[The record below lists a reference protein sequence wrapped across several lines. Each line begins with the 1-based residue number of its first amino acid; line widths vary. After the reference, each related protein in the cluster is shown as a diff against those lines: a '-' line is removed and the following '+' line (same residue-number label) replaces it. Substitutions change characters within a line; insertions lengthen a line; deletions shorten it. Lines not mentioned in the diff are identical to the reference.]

1 MGPLIFNLYVS
12 DLLAHVNMQY
22 HQYADDTALYV
33 HCKPSNLESCKRDL
47 NKNLCNLEEWSR
59 NAKLVIN
66 PSKTKMMVL
75 STKQLSSARALEDL
89 NMKIAVNNEN
99 IEPVPS
105 AKLLETYINQH
116 LKWEDNV
123 KYICSSCYA
132 TLAMLRKVKNLLPFH
147 IRKNL
152 AQALVLSK
160 LYYNDILHHSLPEYL
175 TARLHR
181 VQKAAASFVNGKYAT
196 TLDILKLNWLPVTEQ
211 REWHILKSTHKSLYS
226 SDWPNY
232 LRLATYENDRN
243 LRSSKGIQLQRSMI
257 ANTFQ
262 DEAANLFNNLPLSL
276 RNCMDPILFFK
287 ETKKLLQDNA
297 RSRL

>member
-1 MGPLIFNLYVS
+1 
-12 DLLAHVNMQY
+12 
-22 HQYADDTALYV
+22 
-33 HCKPSNLESCKRDL
+33 
-47 NKNLCNLEEWSR
+47 
-59 NAKLVIN
+59 
-66 PSKTKMMVL
+66 MMVL

-89 NMKIAVNNEN
+89 HMKIAVNNEN
-99 IEPVPS
+99 IERVSS
-105 AKLLETYINQH
+105 AKLLGTYINQH

-123 KYICSSCYA
+123 EYICTSCYA

-160 LYYNDILHHSLPEYL
+160 LYYDILYHSLLEYL

-196 TLDILKLNWLPVTEQ
+196 TLDILNLNWLLVTEQ
-211 REWHILKSTHKSLYS
+211 RECHILKSTHKSLYS

-232 LRLATYENDRN
+232 LRLETYESNRN

-257 ANTFQ
+257 SNTFQ
-262 DEAANLFNNLPLSL
+262 DEAANLFNNL
-276 RNCMDPILFFK
+276 IFK
-287 ETKKLLQDNA
+287 ETKKLLQDKA

>member
-1 MGPLIFNLYVS
+1 
-12 DLLAHVNMQY
+12 
-22 HQYADDTALYV
+22 
-33 HCKPSNLESCKRDL
+33 
-47 NKNLCNLEEWSR
+47 
-59 NAKLVIN
+59 
-66 PSKTKMMVL
+66 MMVL

-99 IEPVPS
+99 IERVPS
-105 AKLLETYINQH
+105 AKLLGTYINQH

-123 KYICSSCYA
+123 KYICTSCYA

-160 LYYNDILHHSLPEYL
+160 LYYNDILYHSLPEYL

-196 TLDILKLNWLPVTEQ
+196 TLDILNLNWLPVTEQ

-232 LRLATYENDRN
+232 LRLEAYESNRN

-287 ETKKLLQDNA
+287 ETKKLLQDKA